1 MCVPGHFALLHNAQG
16 VRYFITLKHPLIRCQ
31 KTCRFGTQAPLPST
45 RCKHRPGKTRSWIL
59 ASRLFKATLAIIR
72 AKPACF
78 LAAHPRAAGGRA
90 SRAGNERKEGGW
102 FTSRA
107 RTCRRAPCPLRT
119 HRCGSYRMPRICR
132 PAARAHSR
140 RSRRGSGRK
149 GSKDLG
155 SRRMPSPPRR
165 QQSLR
170 HRESERARCR
180 QAWARHRRPH

>member
-78 LAAHPRAAGGRA
+78 LAAHPRAAGAADLEEPAAPGMKGR
-90 SRAGNERKEGGW
+90 REGGLLPE
-102 FTSRA
+102 RGHA
-107 RTCRRAPCPLRT
+107 VE
-119 HRCGSYRMPRICR
+119 HRVR
-132 PAARAHSR
+132 
-140 RSRRGSGRK
+140 SGRI
-149 GSKDLG
+149 GVAVIACLG
-155 SRRMPSPPRR
+155 YAAQLLGRIVGAPAVDRVVRVPRT
-165 QQSLR
+165 
-170 HRESERARCR
+170 
-180 QAWARHRRPH
+180 